1 MATHSLP
8 SWAEEVI
15 EDGIPKVL
23 VDIDEAYPAYLAE
36 LNMSANQFSVSV
48 AQQCCI
54 LEIKEAM
61 GGECWIR
68 QYSKTGSQK
77 FAVRNLPL
85 SVPHGVDGDAAGRA
99 VAGSKW
105 AELKAARE
113 AAANK

>member
-1 MATHSLP
+1 MAVNTLP
-8 SWAEEVI
+8 SWAVETV
-15 EDGIPKVL
+15 EDGITKVL
-23 VDIDEAYPAYLAE
+23 VNIDEAYPAYLAE
-36 LNMSANQFSVSV
+36 LNMAPNQYSVSI

-68 QYSKTGSQK
+68 QYSKTGSYK
-77 FAVRNLPL
+77 YAVRNLPL
-85 SVPHGVDGDAAGRA
+85 SVPHGADGDAAGRA

-113 AAANK
+113 KK